1 MKLKFKLFKKNVTF
15 YSYIY
20 LSYNTI
26 FYNIFVI
33 YKVKKIM
40 EVFAISERKR
50 RRDNAQLW

>member
-20 LSYNTI
+20 LSYN
-26 FYNIFVI
+26 YNIFVI